1 MTVQLKNFD
10 YVRYIASGKPCFVP
24 NDKCRIIGNELN
36 NYISEHML
44 FPHYYFNFRSGGH
57 VSALHHHRENLF
69 FARLDIEN
77 FFYSIGRNRI
87 IRALKDLKLKH
98 PEYHARWSTVK
109 NPYKKP
115 SYALPY
121 GFVQSTSLAMLVLCK
136 SPLGETLRDL
146 SKELSVS
153 VYVDDIILSSNEKST
168 VISAFHRVLRA
179 AEESNFNINP
189 HKLVSISNEI
199 VAFNCELKKGNSKVT
214 DGRIQKFYA
223 ENVSEYSALGFEN
236 YCERVKS

>member
-1 MTVQLKNFD
+1 MAVRLKNFE

-36 NYISEHML
+36 DYISEHMS
-44 FPHYYFNFRSGGH
+44 FPLYYFNFRSGGH

-87 IRALKDLKLKH
+87 IRALKYLKIKY
-98 PEYHARWSTVK
+98 PEYYARWSTVR
-109 NPYKKP
+109 NPYKTP

-121 GFVQSTSLAMLVLCK
+121 GFVQSTSLAMLVLYK
-136 SPLGETLRDL
+136 SPLGETLHEL
-146 SKELSVS
+146 SKKIAVS
-153 VYVDDIILSSNEKST
+153 IYVDDIILSSDDKDMIT
-168 VISAFHRVLRA
+168 SAFQTVLQA

-189 HKLVSISNEI
+189 EKLAPISNAI
-199 VAFNCELKKGNSKVT
+199 VAFNCELQKGNSKVT

-223 ENVSEYSALGFEN
+223 ENVSEDSALGFEN